1 MVVAPDKFKGSLTA
15 RQVAEAVAAGLA
27 EVCPGLAVRRVPV
40 ADGGDGTV
48 AAALAAGY
56 RPVQVPAHGPTGGPV
71 TAMIAVR
78 GRRAVVEA
86 AAACG
91 LALLPAGSR
100 APLDASSYGVGELL
114 LAALGQGCQTVV
126 LGVGGTASTDGGA
139 GMIAALGGRLIDG
152 AGRPPRAGG
161 GALTELA
168 EVDLSMMDPRLAD
181 VDVELAC
188 DVDHQLL
195 GAHGAAAV
203 FGPQKGADPAQ
214 VTLLDRGLARWA
226 ELISVVTGSD
236 AAGLPGAGAGG
247 GLGFAALAVLDAR
260 RAPGVELLLQLT
272 GFAEHLAGARL
283 VITGEGSLDEQTLHG
298 KAPLGV
304 ARAARAAGV
313 PVVAIAGRC
322 SLTMEQ
328 CTEAGFAAVYPL
340 TDLEP
345 DPKRCL
351 AEAEWLV
358 ARQAAR
364 IGRDWLVADLAEGS
378 E

>member
-1 MVVAPDKFKGSLTA
+1 
-15 RQVAEAVAAGLA
+15 
-27 EVCPGLAVRRVPV
+27 
-40 ADGGDGTV
+40 
-48 AAALAAGY
+48 
-56 RPVQVPAHGPTGGPV
+56 
-71 TAMIAVR
+71 
-78 GRRAVVEA
+78 VVEA

-100 APLDASSYGVGELL
+100 APLDASSRGVGELL
-114 LAALGQGCQTVV
+114 LAAVEQGCRTVV

-139 GMIAALGGRLIDG
+139 GMIAALGGRLMDG

-161 GALTELA
+161 SALTELA

-181 VDVELAC
+181 VDVELAG

-195 GAHGAAAV
+195 GAQGAAAV
-203 FGPQKGADPAQ
+203 FGPQKGASPAQ
-214 VTLLDRGLARWA
+214 VVLLDRGLSRWA
-226 ELISVVTGSD
+226 ELISVVTGTD

-247 GLGFAALAVLDAR
+247 GLGFAALAVLGAR
-260 RAPGVELLLQLT
+260 RQPGVELLLQLT

-304 ARAARAAGV
+304 ARVARAAGV
-313 PVVAIAGRC
+313 PVVAVAGRC
-322 SLTMEQ
+322 SLTRKQ
-328 CTEAGFAAVYPL
+328 CVEAGFAAVYPL
-340 TDLEP
+340 TDLET

-351 AEAEWLV
+351 ANAEWLV
-358 ARQAAR
+358 ARQAAK
-364 IGRDWLVADLAEGS
+364 IGRDWLVAGLAEGS